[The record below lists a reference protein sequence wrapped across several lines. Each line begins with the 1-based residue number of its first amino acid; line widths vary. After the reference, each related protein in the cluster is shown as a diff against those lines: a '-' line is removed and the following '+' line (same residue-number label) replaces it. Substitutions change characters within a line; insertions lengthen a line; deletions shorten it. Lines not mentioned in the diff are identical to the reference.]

1 MYSTYSVLLY
11 PFSISA
17 CKINSD
23 PQVSSDA
30 APHPRLHYLSSKL
43 CEYCH
48 ALFVVFL
55 LKGAQTMVFSGPAA
69 RNRLIHTAEYC
80 ASPNWVS
87 RVGWANAKS
96 GQILVNAKSGEE
108 TICIV
113 VGTVS
118 ETRLK
123 MGPTGNYNPEFN
135 KLTDAK
141 YTFTLDEPTNPDFR
155 PDWATAVKALEEAEN
170 MIQGTKDHRYFIEK
184 IGNLRSLRLSARLLQ
199 EKVWFKYNL
208 SINSTI

>member
-1 MYSTYSVLLY
+1 
-11 PFSISA
+11 
-17 CKINSD
+17 
-23 PQVSSDA
+23 
-30 APHPRLHYLSSKL
+30 
-43 CEYCH
+43 
-48 ALFVVFL
+48 
-55 LKGAQTMVFSGPAA
+55 MVFSGPAE

-80 ASPNWVS
+80 ASPNWIS
-87 RVGWANAKS
+87 GVGWANAKS
-96 GQILVNAKSGEE
+96 GQILVNAKTGEE

-118 ETRLK
+118 ETRFK

-184 IGNLRSLRLSARLLQ
+184 IGNLRSLRLSARVLQ

-208 SINSTI
+208 STQRFNRNLQDPGASGKHVCSYCRPY